1 MTFNDINVLGN
12 LVNTTYG
19 KMSSP
24 AGDFSIKCDLAGD
37 TMTLKYTTLVHFA
50 SESAL
55 TLQVNKCKDEAHARL
70 SEFVTKLKKDFKE
83 SAGNKLKLEDTVMS
97 DNVELIQ
104 STSNSPRKVA
114 YYRMN
119 HTLKMS

>member
-37 TMTLKYTTLVHFA
+37 TMILKYTTLVHFA
-50 SESAL
+50 SENGL
-55 TLQVNKCKDEAHARL
+55 TSQVNNCKDEAHARL
-70 SEFVTKLKKDFKE
+70 LEFVTKLKKDFKE
-83 SAGNKLKLEDTVMS
+83 VSGNSLKMKDAIMT